1 MKIAHPSLLAVLAMP
16 LTVAAVDIENGEELH
31 FDDCTG
37 CHLDEVY
44 TRENRVVGSLE
55 RLGQQVRFCKDTVGA
70 QWFDED
76 VDDVIA
82 YLNSAY
88 YRFE

>member
-1 MKIAHPSLLAVLAMP
+1 MIKVGAVFLAGLLLSSRLA
-16 LTVAAVDIENGEELH
+16 AADIENGEELH

-44 TRENRVVGSLE
+44 TRANRVVGSLE

-76 VDDVIA
+76 VEDVIE
-82 YLNSAY
+82 YLNQSY